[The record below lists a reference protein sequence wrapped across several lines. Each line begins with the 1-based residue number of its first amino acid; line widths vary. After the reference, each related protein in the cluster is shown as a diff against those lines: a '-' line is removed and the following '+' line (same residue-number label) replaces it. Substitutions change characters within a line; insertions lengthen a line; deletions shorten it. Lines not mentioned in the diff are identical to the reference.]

1 MKTTKTHR
9 IKNATMS
16 TSNFAPGA
24 ASSAGRMKM
33 KTGVKL
39 CATHH
44 VVEGGRRITTAELLR
59 SINDAADRFLRGD
72 RPARN
77 GNLVTS

>member
-1 MKTTKTHR
+1 
-9 IKNATMS
+9 
-16 TSNFAPGA
+16 
-24 ASSAGRMKM
+24 M